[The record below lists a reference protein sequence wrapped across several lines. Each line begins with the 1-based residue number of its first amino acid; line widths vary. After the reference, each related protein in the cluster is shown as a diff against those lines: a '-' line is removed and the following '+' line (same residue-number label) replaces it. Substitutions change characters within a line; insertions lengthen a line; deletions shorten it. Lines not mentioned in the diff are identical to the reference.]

1 MLDYHL
7 KYIVIKLMF
16 QAEGLVHI
24 ISNGNRTEWST
35 NYSVSN
41 SVCDFKSAEHVV
53 QGRFESASTITP
65 ELNHTKS
72 CYQ

>member
-1 MLDYHL
+1 
-7 KYIVIKLMF
+7 MF
-16 QAEGLVHI
+16 QEGLCQTKINVIIVHI

-72 CYQ
+72 CYQL